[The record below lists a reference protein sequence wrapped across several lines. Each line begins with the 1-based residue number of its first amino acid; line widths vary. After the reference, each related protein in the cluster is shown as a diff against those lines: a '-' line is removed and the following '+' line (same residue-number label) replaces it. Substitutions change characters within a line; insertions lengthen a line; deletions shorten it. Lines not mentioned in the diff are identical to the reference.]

1 MGNKA
6 GGSRVDDG
14 AMPCTGV
21 SMNRYYQ
28 QRKKV
33 FVMIPPEMRMAYEN
47 SPLSFVYYQNVD
59 GKAVPVLVSEGF
71 CRNAGVERS
80 RAMKWLEAGMFE
92 RMHPDDVGVV
102 SKVSDDFLNQ
112 RGPYDIMFRCWLGE
126 QYQLIHGFGKWQA
139 MPDGSEYAV
148 IGYVNITQT
157 KEGMFTVQ
165 EAYGLFQED
174 RFYTDS
180 LTGLPNINYLHEFAS
195 EKVNVILTEGKTPV
209 VVYADMAAMQSY
221 NNQYGFREGNEL
233 LRLVAATLKAQFPE
247 ALVARGAD
255 DHFIVI
261 ASLSDRDALT
271 ERLDEAN
278 RRIRQSARGNT
289 SGFLAGICVLNDGD
303 AVIEGIDHAK
313 HALKRLSDDMSR
325 TYAFFSQAD
334 DDLYWRNRY
343 IIENFDRALEQ
354 GWIKVYY
361 QGLYRIETQKIAA
374 FEALARWVDPVRGII
389 SPGAFIPVLQRYH
402 QLYKLDL
409 YMLEQ
414 VCREIPIRHD
424 NGLPLLPVSVNFSR
438 QDFDH
443 ADIVTAMNG
452 LYEKYALAKY
462 VDKDY
467 FIVEITE
474 QDMALGAEGFRKQL
488 KQIRENGYRLWL
500 DDFGS
505 GYSAINMFSQFK
517 FDLIKYDMELLRH
530 LDDNDG
536 VNRLILKEL
545 VYVAK
550 RMGIHTLIEGLET
563 EAQLA
568 FIREIGCELA
578 QGFYF
583 YRPES
588 LDEILFRIHG
598 GQKIKPCETEEERR
612 ALNQRWF
619 E

>member
-1 MGNKA
+1 
-6 GGSRVDDG
+6 
-14 AMPCTGV
+14 
-21 SMNRYYQ
+21 
-28 QRKKV
+28 
-33 FVMIPPEMRMAYEN
+33 MIPQEMRIAYESN
-47 SPLSFVYYQNVD
+47 PLSFVYYQNVD
-59 GKAVPVLVSEGF
+59 GKAVPVLASEGF
-71 CRNAGVERS
+71 CRNVGFERS
-80 RAMKWLEAGMFE
+80 HVMKWLEAGLFE

-112 RGPYDIMFRCWLGE
+112 RGPYDIVFRCMVGD
-126 QYQLIHGFGKWQA
+126 QYQLIHGLGKWQT
-139 MPDGSEYAV
+139 MPDGTEYAV
-148 IGYVNITQT
+148 IGYVNITDT
-157 KEGMFTVQ
+157 KEGMFTVR
-165 EAYGLFQED
+165 ETYGLFQED
-174 RFYTDS
+174 RFYTDP

-209 VVYADMAAMQSY
+209 VVYADLVAMQSY
-221 NNQYGFREGNEL
+221 NNQYGFREGNDL
-233 LRLVAATLKAQFPE
+233 LRLVASILKEQFPE

-255 DHFIVI
+255 DHFVVI
-261 ASLSDRDALT
+261 TSLSDRDALLR
-271 ERLDEAN
+271 RLDEAN
-278 RRIRQSARGNT
+278 RRIRQSAQGNT
-289 SGFLAGICVLNDGD
+289 SGFLAGICVLNAGD
-303 AVIEGIDHAK
+303 VVIEGIDHAK
-313 HALKRLSDDMSR
+313 HALKRLNNDMSR
-325 TYAFFSQAD
+325 VYAFFSQAD

-374 FEALARWVDPVRGII
+374 FEALARWVDPVRGMI

-402 QLYKLDL
+402 QLHKLDL

-414 VCREIPIRHD
+414 VCREIPIRHQ
-424 NGLPLLPVSVNFSR
+424 NGLPLIPVSVNFSR

-443 ADIVTAMNG
+443 EDIVEAMNG
-452 LYEKYALAKY
+452 LYEKYGLEKY

-474 QDMALGAEGFRKQL
+474 QDMALGAESFRRQL
-488 KQIRENGYRLWL
+488 AKIRESGYRLWL

-517 FDLIKYDMELLRH
+517 FDLIKFDMGLLRH

-536 VNRLILKEL
+536 VNRLILKTL
-545 VYVAK
+545 VCLAK
-550 RMGIHTLIEGLET
+550 GMGIHTLVEGVET
-563 EAQLA
+563 EEQLA

-598 GQKIKPCETEEERR
+598 GQKIKPCESKEERMAFKR
-612 ALNQRWF
+612 RWF

>member
-1 MGNKA
+1 MKH
-6 GGSRVDDG
+6 
-14 AMPCTGV
+14 
-21 SMNRYYQ
+21 
-28 QRKKV
+28 
-33 FVMIPPEMRMAYEN
+33 MIPPEMRIAYEN
-47 SPLSFVYYQNVD
+47 SPLSFVYYENVN
-59 GKAVPVLVSEGF
+59 GKAVPILASGGF
-71 CRNAGVERS
+71 CKNAGFDREHVME
-80 RAMKWLEAGMFE
+80 WLEAGLFE

-112 RGPYDIMFRCWLGE
+112 RGPYDVVFRCRLGG
-126 QYQLIHGFGKWQA
+126 QYHFIHGFGQWQT
-139 MPDGSEYAV
+139 MPDGTEYAV
-148 IGYVNITQT
+148 IGYVNVTQT
-157 KEGMFTVQ
+157 KEGMLTL
-165 EAYGLFQED
+165 EETYNMFQED
-174 RFYTDS
+174 RFYTDP

-195 EKVNVILTEGKTPV
+195 EKANVIRTEGGTPV
-209 VVYADMAAMQSY
+209 IVYADVEAMQSY
-221 NNQYGFREGNEL
+221 NNQYGFREGNDL
-233 LRLVAATLKAQFPE
+233 LRLIATVLREQFPN

-255 DHFIVI
+255 DHFIII
-261 ASLSDRDALT
+261 ADILDRDALVGRL
-271 ERLDEAN
+271 ERAN
-278 RRIRQSARGNT
+278 RAVRQGARGNT
-289 SGFLAGICVLNDGD
+289 SGFLSGICVLSDD
-303 AVIEGIDHAK
+303 EAVLEGIDHAK
-313 HALKRLSDDMSR
+313 HALKRVNNDR
-325 TYAFFSQAD
+325 TRAYAFFSQAAD
-334 DDLYWRNRY
+334 DQYWQNRY
-343 IIENFDRALEQ
+343 IIENFDRALDQ

-374 FEALARWVDPVRGII
+374 FEALARWVDPVRGTI

-414 VCREIPIRHD
+414 VCREIPIRHE
-424 NGLPLLPVSVNFSR
+424 NGLPLMPVSVNFSR

-443 ADIVTAMNG
+443 ADIVAAMNG
-452 LYEKYALAKY
+452 LYEKYGLDRY

-474 QDMALGAEGFRKQL
+474 QDVAIGAEGFRKQL

-505 GYSAINMFSQFK
+505 GYSAINMFSQFA

-550 RMGIHTLIEGLET
+550 RLGIHTLIEGVET
-563 EAQLA
+563 EAQLD
-568 FIREIGCELA
+568 FVREIGCELA

-583 YRPES
+583 NRPES

-598 GQKIKPCETEEERR
+598 GQKIKPCETKEERIS
-612 ALNQRWF
+612 LNQRWF

>member
-1 MGNKA
+1 
-6 GGSRVDDG
+6 
-14 AMPCTGV
+14 
-21 SMNRYYQ
+21 
-28 QRKKV
+28 
-33 FVMIPPEMRMAYEN
+33 MIPQEMRIAYESN
-47 SPLSFVYYQNVD
+47 PLSFVYYQNVD
-59 GKAVPVLVSEGF
+59 GKAVPVLASEGF
-71 CRNAGVERS
+71 CRNVGFERGHV
-80 RAMKWLEAGMFE
+80 MKWLEAGLFE

-112 RGPYDIMFRCWLGE
+112 RGPYDIVFRCMVGD
-126 QYQLIHGFGKWQA
+126 QYQLIHGLGKWQT
-139 MPDGSEYAV
+139 MPDGTEYAV
-148 IGYVNITQT
+148 IGYVNITET
-157 KEGMFTVQ
+157 KEGMFTVR
-165 EAYGLFQED
+165 ETYGLFQED
-174 RFYTDS
+174 RFYTDP

-209 VVYADMAAMQSY
+209 VIYADMVAMQSY
-221 NNQYGFREGNEL
+221 NNQYGFREGNDL
-233 LRLVAATLKAQFPE
+233 LRLVASILKEQFPE

-255 DHFIVI
+255 DHFVIVT
-261 ASLSDRDALT
+261 SLSDRDALLR
-271 ERLDEAN
+271 RLDEAN
-278 RRIRQSARGNT
+278 RRIRQSAQGNT
-289 SGFLAGICVLNDGD
+289 SGFLAGICVLNAGD
-303 AVIEGIDHAK
+303 VVIEGIDHAK
-313 HALKRLSDDMSR
+313 HALKRLNNDMSR
-325 TYAFFSQAD
+325 VYAFFSQAD

-374 FEALARWVDPVRGII
+374 FEALARWVDPVRGMI

-402 QLYKLDL
+402 QLHKLDL

-414 VCREIPIRHD
+414 VCREIPIRHQ
-424 NGLPLLPVSVNFSR
+424 NGLPLIPVSVNFSR

-443 ADIVTAMNG
+443 ADIVEAMNG
-452 LYEKYALAKY
+452 LYEKYGLEKY

-474 QDMALGAEGFRKQL
+474 QDMALGAESFRRQL
-488 KQIRENGYRLWL
+488 AKIRENGYRLWL

-517 FDLIKYDMELLRH
+517 FDLIKFDMGLLRH

-536 VNRLILKEL
+536 VNRLILRTL
-545 VYVAK
+545 VCLAK
-550 RMGIHTLIEGLET
+550 GMGIHTLVEGVET
-563 EAQLA
+563 EEQLA

-598 GQKIKPCETEEERR
+598 GQKIKPCESKEERMAFKR
-612 ALNQRWF
+612 RWF